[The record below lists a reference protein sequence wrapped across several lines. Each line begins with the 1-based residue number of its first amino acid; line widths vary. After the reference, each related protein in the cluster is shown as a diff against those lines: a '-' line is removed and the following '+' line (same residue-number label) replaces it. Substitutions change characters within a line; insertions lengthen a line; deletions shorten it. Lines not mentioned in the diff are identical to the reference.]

1 MRSTKFLSVIV
12 NNYNYARFVNKAIT
26 SALKQDPDLTE
37 VIIVDDGSTDNSQEV
52 INSFADRST
61 TIFKQNGGQ
70 ASAINAGFERAT
82 GAWVIFLDADDML
95 LGSCAGRLAAAVEPG
110 ASKLTWSMPIIDAD
124 GERLLGAVPVRMP
137 AVGELRQR
145 LIDKGPLG
153 FEYAP
158 CSGNAW
164 SRDFLKVVLPMPEE
178 PFRQGADGYLMTLS
192 PLYGRTVLSNKPLS
206 VYRRHGR
213 NFLAAKNQFE
223 MRDELRR
230 RFPVLADLLADHLVR
245 FGLSFDRVNWGYE
258 YWDRLDELEIAILEH
273 VPTYSSMVL
282 VDDNTLNI
290 KTEFKKRP
298 CSTLMEQDGQY
309 MGPPANGELAVE
321 RLLNLVRQGV
331 YHIVFMWQSF
341 WWFECYP
348 ELRLYLE
355 ANAVRLHSSGIAVI
369 YRLDDD
375 L

>member
-12 NNYNYARFVNKAIT
+12 NNYNYARFVDKAIT

-37 VIIVDDGSTDNSQEV
+37 VIIVDDGSTDNSQEI

-137 AVGELRQR
+137 AAGELRQR

-164 SRDFLKVVLPMPEE
+164 YRDFLKAVLPMPEE

-223 MRDELRR
+223 MRDELTR

-258 YWDRLDELEIAILEH
+258 YWDRLDELEVAILEH
-273 VPTYSSMVL
+273 VPSYSSMVL

-290 KTEFKKRP
+290 KTEFKDRP

-309 MGPPANGELAVE
+309 MGPPANGELALE
-321 RLLNLVRQGV
+321 RLLNVVGQDVR
-331 YHIVFMWQSF
+331 YIVFMWQSF

-355 ANAVRLHSSGIAVI
+355 SNAVRLHSSDIAVI